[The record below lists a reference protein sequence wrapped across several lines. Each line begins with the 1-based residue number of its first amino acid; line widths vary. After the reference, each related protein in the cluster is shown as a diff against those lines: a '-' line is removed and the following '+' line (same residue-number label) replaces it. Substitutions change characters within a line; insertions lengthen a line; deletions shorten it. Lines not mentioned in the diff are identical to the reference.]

1 MPYPSSSLYP
11 GLYIYPGGPG
21 GSGGILGYLGAPIN
35 ILTDYQIEFNGL
47 LMGPGTAY
55 DIPPVWNFLDLA
67 ALKTMDQARVWADG
81 SWSGPD
87 FADVLLPSIPLEVK
101 GSTAALF
108 TAAVQALQAAFVPQ
122 LVAAPL
128 WVKLPGMPAMGIAA
142 KTNKRSIPIDLT
154 WNGNFSQAAVQWR
167 CPDPVWQSV
176 SRSTTLAASGTSV
189 SGLAFPLFTPASGSY
204 VQPGFL
210 DFGSVAVSSSSGT
223 VTNSGNTPAWPVVV
237 LSGPT
242 TVPATILIDGN
253 AVTYSQPIPAGQSVT
268 IDYKSGYAFLT
279 GNVDRTYALTSR
291 MFSAVSY
298 SSPVFYT
305 ADGGYATV
313 TVADVSR

>member
-1 MPYPSSSLYP
+1 MPYPSSALYP
-11 GLYIYPGGPG
+11 GLTIFP
-21 GSGGILGYLGAPIN
+21 GGILVGYLGAPIN
-35 ILTDYQIEFNGL
+35 NLADYQVEFNGL
-47 LMGPGTAY
+47 LLGPGTAY

-87 FADVLLPSIPLEVK
+87 FADVLLPSMSVEVK

-108 TAAVQALQAAFVPQ
+108 AAAVQALRTTFAPQ
-122 LVAAPL
+122 LIAAPL

-142 KTNKRSIPIDLT
+142 KTNKRTIPIDLT

-176 SRSTTLAASGTSV
+176 SRSINLSASGAAV
-189 SGLAFPLFTPASGSY
+189 SGMAFPLFTPATGTY

-210 DFGSVAVSSSSGT
+210 DFGSSTVSGSGAIL
-223 VTNSGNTPAWPVVV
+223 TNTGNTPAWPVVT
-237 LSGPT
+237 LNGPT
-242 TVPATILIDGN
+242 TIPATIQIDGN

-268 IDYKSGYAFLT
+268 VDYKSGYATLT
-279 GNVDRTYALTSR
+279 GNVDGTYALSSR
-291 MFSAVSY
+291 LFTAVSS

-305 ADGGYATV
+305 ADGGNATV
-313 TVADVSR
+313 TIADVSR

>member
-1 MPYPSSSLYP
+1 LT
-11 GLYIYPGGPG
+11 IFPGG
-21 GSGGILGYLGAPIN
+21 LLVGYLGAPIN
-35 ILTDYQIEFNGL
+35 NLADYQIEFNGI

-87 FADVLLPSIPLEVK
+87 FADVLLPSM
-101 GSTAALF
+101 
-108 TAAVQALQAAFVPQ
+108 
-122 LVAAPL
+122 

-142 KTNKRSIPIDLT
+142 KTNKRTIPIDLT

-176 SRSTTLAASGTSV
+176 SRSINLSASGAAV
-189 SGLAFPLFTPASGSY
+189 SGMAFPLFTPATGTY

-210 DFGSVAVSSSSGT
+210 DFGSSTVSGSGAIL
-223 VTNSGNTPAWPVVV
+223 TNTGNTPAWPVVT
-237 LSGPT
+237 LNGPT
-242 TVPATILIDGN
+242 TIPATIQIDGN

-268 IDYKSGYAFLT
+268 VDYKSGYATLT
-279 GNVDRTYALTSR
+279 GNVDRTYALSSR
-291 MFSAVSY
+291 LFTAVSS

-305 ADGGYATV
+305 ADGGNATV
-313 TVADVSR
+313 TIADVSR